1 MFQVVTYVLLHN
13 VIKPLF
19 HDLSV
24 WTCSPCFHI
33 FWNGEILVL
42 SLFPKLSNLPFI
54 YLSILSFN
62 SCLIEIQFLFS
73 YNILENFLLFVWF
86 FLCRVETSHLC
97 HIRGSTLSLLY
108 SHGVSAWMPCH
119 LFSSYFCLLGSS
131 VWTFFI
137 PPLNLFPNSLSSH
150 SSWRWRR
157 RPLSSFY
164 IFVT

>member
-1 MFQVVTYVLLHN
+1 MIYQSEHVLHVFTYSEMVRFWSSVCFQSSATYH
-13 VIKPLF
+13 LF
-19 HDLSV
+19 
-24 WTCSPCFHI
+24 
-33 FWNGEILVL
+33 
-42 SLFPKLSNLPFI
+42 

-62 SCLIEIQFLFS
+62 SGLIEIQFLFS

-150 SSWRWRR
+150 SRLRFYNGWVRR
-157 RPLSSFY
+157 RIGRNRPTF
-164 IFVT
+164 